1 MVDDVS
7 EIDLLEASRGRASDK
22 RRLLHAMD
30 SGRRSVKEEH
40 GRCDRRQ
47 GSDQVSWD
55 WILFVQDSV
64 VAV

>member
-30 SGRRSVKEEH
+30 SGRRSVK
-40 GRCDRRQ
+40 DAQ
-47 GSDQVSWD
+47 
-55 WILFVQDSV
+55 
-64 VAV
+64 